1 LAALRRWMWWI
12 HLVPAA
18 APPIPALPLRVS
30 LDPQQR
36 LRVRASKKK
45 GEATRERSRRAAATA
60 WCCVTRR
67 GGRWRNE
74 HGGEGMEMGMES
86 K

>member
-30 LDPQQR
+30 FDPQQR
-36 LRVRASKKK
+36 LGASKEK
-45 GEATRERSRRAAATA
+45 GRRQERSRRAAATA

>member
-36 LRVRASKKK
+36 LGASKEK

-60 WCCVTRR
+60 RCCVTRR
-67 GGRWRNE
+67 GGGTNTAVSGWKWNLNCLVL
-74 HGGEGMEMGMES
+74 
-86 K
+86 

>member
-36 LRVRASKKK
+36 LGASKEK
-45 GEATRERSRRAAATA
+45 RRRQERSRRAAATA

-67 GGRWRNE
+67 GGGTNTAVSGWKWEWNLNCLVI
-74 HGGEGMEMGMES
+74 
-86 K
+86 